1 MTTFL
6 PLAMADALLTS
17 LDMDPIL
24 LRRLLACFFDELL
37 LLGRFLAWADGAAAV
52 AELEASTVAYWV

>member
-6 PLAMADALLTS
+6 PLAMADALLLS

-37 LLGRFLAWADGAAAV
+37 LLW
-52 AELEASTVAYWV
+52 